1 LAHFYVGIAV
11 GVVAFCMEVIED
23 GAKFV
28 IIDAMGDFI
37 SEGLKDGQNNT
48 F

>member
-1 LAHFYVGIAV
+1 MAHFYVGIAV
-11 GVVAFCMEVIED
+11 GVVAFGMEVIED

-28 IIDAMGDFI
+28 IVDVLGDII
-37 SEGLKDGQNNT
+37 SKGTKDGPNNT